1 MTPAKT
7 LERDGCSADK
17 NDIVGSSHYGAHWKL
32 SKHKIYFISN
42 YVGLT
47 VGSYFL
53 LMLFTPFYEVFLES
67 IGKLFP
73 WTTNNY
79 QLSDKC

>member
-1 MTPAKT
+1 MLTK
-7 LERDGCSADK
+7 D
-17 NDIVGSSHYGAHWKL
+17 DIVGSSHDGAHWKL
-32 SKHKIYFISN
+32 SKRKIYFMSN
-42 YVGLT
+42 YVGPT

-67 IGKLFP
+67 IGKLSL

-79 QLSDKC
+79 QLLDKC